1 LYIIL
6 LKKYPRCLFL
16 STRIVPECIFKENVT
31 KDETFRPMIQTT
43 CIQLQAN
50 KHVFSNQWYTV
61 SVNVDLTIWKQ
72 D

>member
-1 LYIIL
+1 
-6 LKKYPRCLFL
+6 
-16 STRIVPECIFKENVT
+16 
-31 KDETFRPMIQTT
+31 MIQTT